1 MSGAAGQGA
10 LPGPS
15 VRELAAERPGLCV
28 GPSRS
33 GRGVRR
39 PWGKRWGAGM
49 FRGRGTRRRA
59 RSFVRETRCVS
70 ADRLPSRRRPWGRR
84 QAAGRAQ
91 ASGENEA
98 AGTPGPAGSVEAARD
113 RGTVWV
119 NGAVGEPQVVG
130 PVGSVWVTGTGE
142 EETLYRSPRGCER
155 KGRPGSMGHGSIL
168 ELWLKVQA
176 LRAASGGGQRSRVEL
191 HPVPAGEGPVER
203 GVPGR
208 ASWVETSREGL
219 TGPWVKGQAG
229 AAPRG
234 RGLSIPPGPG
244 AGCERAM
251 GCCGQGQAVRMPP
264 VAVPETLEAS
274 SGIAPHLPGRGQ
286 AVGVPG
292 PLEGIGYGV
301 APSSSVKGL
310 TLRVPGAAGWPEA
323 VEVPR
328 AVAGELCCGGV
339 PDPWG
344 RQRAA
349 QVPGALAQEVICG
362 HTPGLWGRGQATA
375 VHRAAQ
381 GDTLSVGAPVVRR
394 RRRAVGETGPGTLP
408 GLWGT
413 RQPVEVP
420 PAIEEGV
427 RCGSDPCFR
436 ERGQAGWAETG
447 SGGNSGSWEAAQT
460 AGWAV
465 CGPEEQ
471 EAGPGN
477 VPGHWGIGQATGVPW
492 APRTETGCGCDLGLW
507 GTQQPLGVS
516 QAVGLS
522 GTRGVQTSCCCVPGL
537 WARQQALGVP
547 LAEAVPAV
555 VREPYGGNVLSLL
568 ERRQA
573 LGEQEAVVPAAVGSR
588 GSVCQETGCGDASC
602 LCLRRQAVG
611 LSERVRVP
619 EPAGVS
625 SYRCALAPCALSP
638 GGEAARV
645 PAAVWVSDSVGQE
658 GSSRED
664 WNLWAGVHAAG
675 RPTASGVP
683 MAPQELWLA
692 GEDVGSWGRRQSA
705 RVPMPAEVP
714 WAPGVC
720 GPLGVET
727 GSGGFLHLP
736 GGRQTAGVSLTA
748 GVSAD
753 AGVPVALRA
762 PRPVQEVACSGG
774 VSGLCGERETVWG
787 PTDAMDPTRMGMPAT
802 ARVPGPMSEEMGPGG
817 ISGLAGGRQSGGAC
831 VTMGLHTAMGMPG
844 SVGEEML
851 SGHFSGLSGSR
862 QTAEVPVAAASI
874 SVTVGVPSATGAP
887 GPLVGDVTSGDGS
900 GVWGRRPV
908 TEVPMAARA
917 SGLVDGETGSEGVA
931 DPWRRPDRAV
941 PEAARVPL
949 SLGVLATVGVPMAR
963 PGPAVV
969 WVTGPAGEEPRA
981 AVSDLTGVRR
991 QFAEGPQA
999 PPTGEIGGRNVLGPV
1014 GRSQPVGVSYTCGHG
1029 TRLWRCLRSAGE
1041 ELDYENMP
1049 GVSRTGGTVGE
1060 NEAEEVPQESQEQT
1074 GIGLIRD
1081 HARQGGRRQAGG
1093 ESAIRVGGNNLGDSF
1108 EGEDRWRGAFH

>member
-15 VRELAAERPGLCV
+15 VRELPAERPGLCV

-39 PWGKRWGAGM
+39 PWGKRWGAGV

-59 RSFVRETRCVS
+59 RSSVRETRCVN
-70 ADRLPSRRRPWGRR
+70 ADRLPNRRRPWGRR
-84 QAAGRAQ
+84 QAAGKAQ

-98 AGTPGPAGSVEAARD
+98 AGTPGAVVSKEAARD

-142 EETLYRSPRGCER
+142 EETVYRSPPGCER
-155 KGRPGSMGHGSIL
+155 KGRPGSLGHGSIL

-191 HPVPAGEGPVER
+191 HPVPAGEGPIER

-229 AAPRG
+229 ADPRG

-251 GCCGQGQAVRMPP
+251 GCCGQGQAVRMPS
-264 VAVPETLEAS
+264 VAMPGTLEAN

-310 TLRVPGAAGWPEA
+310 TVGVPGVTGWPEA

-328 AVAGELCCGGV
+328 AVAGELCWGGA

-349 QVPGALAQEVICG
+349 QVPGALAQGVICG
-362 HTPGLWGRGQATA
+362 HTTGFWGRGQTA
-375 VHRAAQ
+375 VVHRTAQ
-381 GDTLSVGAPVVRR
+381 GDTPSVDAPAVWR
-394 RRRAVGETGPGTLP
+394 RRRAVGETG
-408 GLWGT
+408 T

-420 PAIEEGV
+420 CVIEEGV
-427 RCGSDPCFR
+427 RCGGDPCYR

-460 AGWAV
+460 AGWAM

-471 EAGPGN
+471 EAGPGS

-492 APRTETGCGCDLGLW
+492 APGTETGCGCVLGLW

-555 VREPYGGNVLSLL
+555 VREETYGGNVLGLL

-573 LGEQEAVVPAAVGSR
+573 LGEQEAVVPATVGGP
-588 GSVCQETGCGDASC
+588 GSVCQETGCGDSSC

-611 LSERVRVP
+611 LSELVRVP
-619 EPAGVS
+619 ETAGVS
-625 SYRCALAPCALSP
+625 SYRCALAPCELSS
-638 GGEAARV
+638 GSEAARV

-658 GSSRED
+658 DSSRED
-664 WNLWAGVHAAG
+664 WNLRAGVHPAR

-692 GEDVGSWGRRQSA
+692 GEDAGLWGRRQSA
-705 RVPMPAEVP
+705 RVPVAAEVP
-714 WAPGVC
+714 RAPGVC
-720 GPLGVET
+720 GSLGVET
-727 GSGGFLHLP
+727 GSGDFSHLP
-736 GGRQTAGVSLTA
+736 GRRQTAGVSLTA
-748 GVSAD
+748 GVFAD

-762 PRPVQEVACSGG
+762 PRPVQELAGSGG
-774 VSGLCGERETVWG
+774 VSGLCRERETVWG
-787 PTDAMDPTRMGMPAT
+787 PMDAVDPTRMGMPTT
-802 ARVPGPMSEEMGPGG
+802 ARVPGPMSEEMGPRG
-817 ISGLAGGRQSGGAC
+817 ISGLVRGRQSGGAC
-831 VTMGLHTAMGMPG
+831 VAMGLHTAMGMPG
-844 SVGEEML
+844 PVGEEML
-851 SGHFSGLSGSR
+851 SGHFSSLSGSR
-862 QTAEVPVAAASI
+862 QTAEVPMAAASI
-874 SVTVGVPSATGAP
+874 SLTVGVPTAAGAP
-887 GPLVGDVTSGDGS
+887 GPLVGDVISGDSS
-900 GVWGRRPV
+900 GEWGRRPV
-908 TEVPMAARA
+908 TEVPVAARA
-917 SGLVDGETGSEGVA
+917 VGLVDGETGSEGVA
-931 DPWRRPDRAV
+931 DPWRRPDGAI

-949 SLGVLATVGVPMAR
+949 SLGVLAAVGVPMAGPR
-963 PGPAVV
+963 PAVV

-991 QFAEGPQA
+991 QFTEGPRA
-999 PPTGEIGGRNVLGPV
+999 PRTGEIGGRNVLALA

-1041 ELDYENMP
+1041 ELDYENVP
-1049 GVSRTGGTVGE
+1049 GVSRTGVTVGE
-1060 NEAEEVPQESQEQT
+1060 NGAEEVPPVSREET
-1074 GIGLIRD
+1074 GSGLIRD

-1093 ESAIRVGGNNLGDSF
+1093 ESAVRAGGNNLGDSF
-1108 EGEDRWRGAFH
+1108 EGEDRLRGVFH